1 MTAFYDNI
9 FENIYVATVAKK
21 KKSFVELFACV

>member
-21 KKSFVELFACV
+21 KFFVELFACV